1 MISWDKAKS
10 RPVIGQRGVVLMKMG
25 AYDQDL
31 KSNMKP
37 AVIKN
42 PGLVSQA
49 KPGRTE
55 IRREEPRRSAPRAT
69 GRTAERGNQPR
80 SHKSGQK

>member
-1 MISWDKAKS
+1 MLLK
-10 RPVIGQRGVVLMKMG
+10 IGTYR
-25 AYDQDL
+25 QDL

-37 AVIKN
+37 AVINN

-49 KPGRTE
+49 KPGRPE

-69 GRTAERGNQPR
+69 GRAAERGNQPR